1 MARLAHSGR
10 MLFRDAIESEPME
23 NGADAASETSEPSG
37 IAKRIEFW
45 TLLEGSRLVIAGLI
59 TTAFVLAIY
68 LLFVSGVIHIGA
80 DSSAPSLFASGLT
93 AGVIT
98 LVTIALSVN
107 QLILSRVFGSPNGL
121 SDRLEGSRSFRDAV
135 EDIADIPSSPNDP
148 AAFLSLIG
156 QTIEERATNVETA
169 IRDSEWSASDETMED
184 IRELSR
190 YGAEMDEE
198 LEEQNN
204 VVGVLDVVLGT
215 NYARNIAAINAIQNR
230 HAETPPDEIKA
241 DFDALEDLLES
252 VAIARQFFKTLL
264 LQQDFARLS
273 RYMVYTGLTGLLATV
288 TMTLIF
294 RTNAVTIPARILP
307 EFTTL
312 GFVFIVAPIAVFTS
326 FILRAATIAEMTVSV
341 GPFIPPEQR

>member
-1 MARLAHSGR
+1 
-10 MLFRDAIESEPME
+10 MLFRNPIEATRME
-23 NGADAASETSEPSG
+23 HGAEATSETSEPSG

-45 TLLEGSRLVIAGLI
+45 TLLEGSRLAVAWLI
-59 TTAFVLAIY
+59 TTAFALAIY
-68 LLFVSGVIHIGA
+68 LLLVTGVVHIGA

-93 AGVIT
+93 AGVVT

-121 SDRLEGSRSFRDAV
+121 TERLGGSRSFRDTV
-135 EDIADIPSSPNDP
+135 EDLAEVPTSPNDP
-148 AAFLSLIG
+148 AAFLALIG
-156 QTIEERATNVETA
+156 KAIEKRASSVLQTIDKSDWVAPEETKESLRNLEQ
-169 IRDSEWSASDETMED
+169 
-184 IRELSR
+184 
-190 YGAEMDEE
+190 YGAEIDEE

-215 NYARNIAAINAIQNR
+215 NYAKNIAAINDIQNR
-230 HAETPPDEIKA
+230 HVEAPPDDIQAGFE
-241 DFDALEDLLES
+241 ALEDLLEA

-273 RYMVYTGLTGLLATV
+273 RYMVYTGLAGLLATV

-294 RTNAVTIPARILP
+294 RTNSVTIPARALP
-307 EFTTL
+307 EFTAL

-341 GPFIPPEQR
+341 GPFIPPEHR